1 MTDMKDK
8 FPSTPKSEFENQA
21 SEKGLI
27 GEFIEFLGNTGK
39 FWLIP
44 LLVILGLIGVLV
56 VLGQTGAAPFIYTL
70 F

>member
-1 MTDMKDK
+1 MNEEN
-8 FPSTPKSEFENQA
+8 PQKSEFENEA

-27 GEFIEFLGNTGK
+27 GEFVEFLKTSGK
-39 FWLIP
+39 LWLIP
-44 LLVILGLIGVLV
+44 LLGILGIIGILV